1 MSARHL
7 HRSRWLPVA
16 VLAGLAAGV
25 CAGPARAGDGSSWRV
40 VENPAA
46 PGSAEPA
53 LVSGADGIV
62 YLSWVESAGAEQAL
76 RFATWD
82 GSGWSDPRTVTR
94 GDDGSAN
101 WANFPSLA
109 ALSDGTL
116 FAHWLVH
123 AGADPYASLLRVAVS
138 GDGGATWSPPVAP
151 HRDSTETEHGFASMA
166 PVDGDRM
173 GLIWLDGREMVGK
186 QEGEPGANMT
196 LRFNTVDRNGRPG
209 EDTLLDSLVCDCCG
223 TALART
229 GNGSLLAV
237 YRDRS
242 PEEIRDISRMRLVDG
257 NWSEPAA
264 VHADGWKIPGCP
276 VNGPAVASGPGGTA
290 AVWFTVAGDEAR
302 VWIAFSSD
310 HGATFGEPIQ
320 ADDGHPLGR
329 VDLVLTSGGEAVV
342 SWMESAGDSA
352 AIRVRRF
359 TPRGPEA
366 DAGVSI
372 PASGERT
379 AGFPQLAAFSG
390 GVLVAWTEPG
400 KPSRVRTAIVR

>member
-1 MSARHL
+1 MSAPRL
-7 HRSRWLPVA
+7 HRSRWLPIA
-16 VLAGLAAGV
+16 VLAGLATV
-25 CAGPARAGDGSSWRV
+25 LCPGPARAGDGSSWRP

-46 PGSAEPA
+46 PGSGEPA
-53 LVSGADGIV
+53 LVSGADGVV
-62 YLSWVESAGAEQAL
+62 YLSWVESADEEQAL

-82 GSGWSDPRTVTR
+82 GSGWSNPRTVTR
-94 GDDGSAN
+94 AKDGAAN
-101 WANFPSLA
+101 WATYPSLA

-116 FAHWLVH
+116 FAQWAVH
-123 AGADPYASLLRVAVS
+123 AGGNPYASHLRVAVS
-138 GDGGATWSPPVAP
+138 GDGGATWSPPTAP
-151 HRDSTETEHGFASMA
+151 HRDSTETLHGFAGMA

-173 GLIWLDGREMVGK
+173 GLVWLDGREMVGK
-186 QEGEPGANMT
+186 QEGQPGADMT
-196 LRFNTVDRNGRPG
+196 LRFTTVDRNGRPG
-209 EDTLLDSLVCDCCG
+209 EDTLLDSLVCDCCS
-223 TALART
+223 TALAGT
-229 GNGSLLAV
+229 GDGSLLAV

-276 VNGPAVASGPGGTA
+276 VNGPAVASGPGGA
-290 AVWFTVAGDEAR
+290 AAAWFTGAGDAGR
-302 VWIAFSSD
+302 VWVAFSSD
-310 HGATFGEPIQ
+310 DGATFGEPIQ
-320 ADDGHPLGR
+320 VDDGHPLGR
-329 VDLVLTSGGEAVV
+329 VGLVLTSGGEAVV

-379 AGFPQLAAFSG
+379 AGFPELVAIPD

-400 KPSRVRTAIVR
+400 KPSRVRTAVVR